1 MDRSSLTSFLK
12 SSNVDIIKSDQKR
25 PTPPSPVGNINFDQF
40 LTSPSPSPVSKN
52 NASISPPP
60 LATVASPVRV
70 GKLRVGM
77 YNGLVNKNFDDTD
90 RVDLLTLVSKKPLP
104 PQRLENGIVIDV
116 REINGIYG
124 RFQKGIT
131 VTRNKGFQGSFSD
144 KYFTIQFKII
154 VSKGTIKKNIS
165 LNVYKNGKIRL
176 SGGIVDESD
185 GFNEPELIRK
195 HIIDNY
201 TMGNNYLY
209 NPIEFNNLS
218 GTILTNAI
226 FDLVKVAKELR
237 ASYEPE
243 LIQLL
248 YYKEGNTKYIFSTSG
263 VIQVQG
269 VVTMQQLNKAYERA
283 KQLVNKIYHTG
294 GVRRLEQTFKNIPKQ
309 KGTKKGVISTCPKIR
324 IPVNGKCPPQ
334 NPVLRKNPQGFDCC
348 YKKGKAKTK
357 SISKSKS
364 PVVNRVQ
371 LVLDPKGGLKI
382 GTKQCMRYSKGALVN
397 IAKNQGIV
405 NISKKDTKESICVKL
420 VNKFGISQ
428 YAPFTHNGKE
438 YIMTGQQN
446 TFKIGRRFCKTYP
459 LETLRAFA
467 KKMNIQFTKKT
478 KRAELCKLIE
488 NARVK
493 LPSPPKNTPPPQPKR
508 RGRPPKKV
516 SPNTNSNSNSNSLAR
531 QIERN
536 IIPQLKRKSKSK
548 SKSKSP
554 TMTPSINRLKH

>member
-1 MDRSSLTSFLK
+1 MTQTVSIYSHSF
-12 SSNVDIIKSDQKR
+12 QKNH
-25 PTPPSPVGNINFDQF
+25 SPQT
-40 LTSPSPSPVSKN
+40 LE
-52 NASISPPP
+52 
-60 LATVASPVRV
+60 
-70 GKLRVGM
+70 
-77 YNGLVNKNFDDTD
+77 NGLV
-90 RVDLLTLVSKKPLP
+90 V
-104 PQRLENGIVIDV
+104 DV

-154 VSKGTIKKNIS
+154 VSRGNIKKNIS

-176 SGGIVDESD
+176 SGGIINEKD
-185 GFNEPELIRK
+185 GFEEPELIRK

-201 TMGNNYLY
+201 TMGNNFLY

-218 GTILTNAI
+218 GTVLTNAI
-226 FDLVKVAKELR
+226 FDLAKVARELK

-248 YYKEGNTKYIFSTSG
+248 YYKEGNTKYVFSTTG
-263 VIQVQG
+263 VVQIQG
-269 VVTMQQLNKAYERA
+269 VTTMQQLNKGYERV
-283 KQLVNKIYHTG
+283 KQLINKIYHTG
-294 GVRRLEQTFKNIPKQ
+294 GIKKLEQTFKNIPKQ
-309 KGTKKGVISTCPKIR
+309 KVAKKGVVSSCPKTR
-324 IPVNGKCPPQ
+324 IPVNGKCPPL

-348 YKKGKAKTK
+348 YKKGKAKPK
-357 SISKSKS
+357 SKSKTPS
-364 PVVNRVQ
+364 PANRVQ
-371 LVLDPKGGLKI
+371 LILDPKGGLKI
-382 GTKQCMRYSKGALVN
+382 GSKQCMRYSKGALVN

-438 YIMTGQQN
+438 YIMTGQN
-446 TFKIGRRFCKTYP
+446 NSFKIGRRLCKTYP
-459 LETLRAFA
+459 LDTLRAFA
-467 KKMNIQFTKKT
+467 KKMKIPFTKST

-493 LPSPPKNTPPPQPKR
+493 LPSPKNTPPPQPRR
-508 RGRPPKKV
+508 RGRPTKVTPKSSV
-516 SPNTNSNSNSNSLAR
+516 STNSNNNSLVR
-531 QIERN
+531 EIERMMLN
-536 IIPQLKRKSKSK
+536 KKSK

-554 TMTPSINRLKH
+554 TVSPTINRLKR